1 VISFKTRRRIRRL
14 RREKAH
20 PSHPLVKLLTG
31 HLRILLVSCFLSVLL
46 YLALKQPSIAE
57 TQPLPALHS
66 PSWVP
71 TLAQAAV
78 PPIPLTRQGRQV
90 VVNGQPLS
98 IAWGERQGNIGM
110 ADAGLVQ
117 GWGVSLLNTQDAAKQ
132 PIEWFSEP
140 QDKPLILP
148 TWLTEQYRYL
158 DISELAQKFGWQVQA
173 KGTSLHIATP
183 TAQIRGIRQGK
194 QEWGDRIVIDLDQPA
209 PWRIAEDNGSAII
222 TIDAPS
228 PPSISKFRGVRGNRL
243 QAFSVTSSASKT
255 VLNLGLPEGIRPR
268 VWALTQ
274 PNRLL
279 VDIRP
284 DSMQPQDILWA
295 PGLRWLQQTIAVGAA
310 RFPVVALEIDL
321 RQPGIS
327 LKPILSNAA
336 TVVGIAPLKSTAQR
350 SKVAAA
356 INAGFFNRNTQL
368 PLGAIR
374 QDDDWVSGPILNR
387 GAIAWNSSGEATVG
401 HLSLNETITTS
412 TGQRFP
418 VLYFNT
424 GYVGAGVS
432 RYTTGWGAN
441 YSTILDHEVLV
452 TVKNGQVVKQQ
463 QAAAAGKVNTP
474 IPANGYLLVVRDY
487 RDAALALGVGTA
499 VQTETGTQPADFSQY
514 TQVVGAGPLL
524 VQNSQVVLNAESE
537 KFAAA
542 FSQQAAAR
550 SVIGSTATGTLML
563 VAVHNRLDG
572 AGPTLGEA
580 AQIML
585 QLGAV
590 NALNLDGGSSTTLYL
605 GGQLLDRIPSTAA
618 RVNNGIGVFIRPG
631 VE

>member
-1 VISFKTRRRIRRL
+1 M
-14 RREKAH
+14 
-20 PSHPLVKLLTG
+20 
-31 HLRILLVSCFLSVLL
+31 
-46 YLALKQPSIAE
+46 KQPSIAE
-57 TQPLPALHS
+57 TQPSPALHS

-78 PPIPLTRQGRQV
+78 PPIPLTRQGKQV

-98 IAWGERQGNIGM
+98 IAWSDRQGSIGI

-117 GWGVSLLNTQDAAKQ
+117 GWGVSLLSTADAAKQ
-132 PIEWFSEP
+132 PIEWFSDP
-140 QDKPLILP
+140 QGQPLVLP

-158 DISELAQKFGWQVQA
+158 DISELAQKFGWQVEA
-173 KGTSLHIATP
+173 KGSSLQISTP
-183 TAQIRGIRQGK
+183 AAQVKGIRQGK
-194 QEWGDRIVIDLDQPA
+194 QAWGDRIVIDLDQPA
-209 PWRIAEDNGSAII
+209 PWRVAETNGSAVI

-228 PPSISKFRGVRGNRL
+228 PPSLRNFRGGRGNRL
-243 QAFSVTSSASKT
+243 QAFSVIGSAHKT

-279 VDIRP
+279 VDVRP

-295 PGLRWLQQTIAVGAA
+295 PGLRWLQRTIAIEAA

-321 RQPGIS
+321 RQPGVS
-327 LKPILSNAA
+327 LKPILSHSS
-336 TVVGIAPLKSTAQR
+336 TVVGLAPLQATAQR

-387 GAIAWNSSGEATVG
+387 GAIAWNSAGEATVG
-401 HLSLNETITTS
+401 HLRLNETITTS
-412 TGQRFP
+412 SGQRFP

-441 YSTILDHEVLV
+441 YSTILDHEVLI

-463 QAAAAGKVNTP
+463 QAIGAGKVSTP
-474 IPANGYLLVVRDY
+474 IPANGYLLVVRAD
-487 RDAALALGVGTA
+487 REAALALGVGTA

-514 TQVVGAGPLL
+514 TQIIGAGPLL
-524 VQNSQVVLNAESE
+524 VQNRQVVLDAASE
-537 KFAAA
+537 QFATA
-542 FSQQAAAR
+542 FAQQAAAR
-550 SVIGSTATGTLML
+550 SVIASTATGTLML

-572 AGPTLGEA
+572 AGPTLKEA

-585 QLGAV
+585 ELGAV

-618 RVNNGIGVFIRPG
+618 RVNNGIGVFIRPSF
-631 VE
+631 E

>member
-1 VISFKTRRRIRRL
+1 M
-14 RREKAH
+14 
-20 PSHPLVKLLTG
+20 
-31 HLRILLVSCFLSVLL
+31 SCFLGALL

-57 TQPLPALHS
+57 TQPLLALHS

-98 IAWGERQGNIGM
+98 VAWSERQGNIGI

-117 GWGVSLLNTQDAAKQ
+117 GWGVSLLSTQDAAKQ
-132 PIEWFSEP
+132 PIEWFSDP
-140 QDKPLILP
+140 QGKPLVLP

-158 DISELAQKFGWQVQA
+158 DISELAQKFGWQVQV
-173 KGTSLHIATP
+173 KGTSLQIATP
-183 TAQIRGIRQGK
+183 AAQIKGIRQGK
-194 QEWGDRIVIDLDQPA
+194 QEWGDRIVIDLDQPS
-209 PWRIAEDNGSAII
+209 PWRLVESNGSAVI

-228 PPSISKFRGVRGNRL
+228 PPSLSKFRGVRGNRL
-243 QAFSVTSSASKT
+243 RAFSVASGANKT
-255 VLNLGLPEGIRPR
+255 VLTLGLPEGIRPR

-321 RQPGIS
+321 RQPGVS
-327 LKPILSNAA
+327 LKPILSNTS
-336 TVVGIAPLKSTAQR
+336 TVVGIAPLQSTAQR

-432 RYTTGWGAN
+432 RYTRGWGSE

-452 TVKNGQVVKQQ
+452 TVKNGQVIKQQ
-463 QAAAAGKVNTP
+463 QAKGNVSIP
-474 IPANGYLLVVRDY
+474 IPSDGYLLVVRDY
-487 RDAALALGVGTA
+487 RDAANALGVGTT

-524 VQNSQVVLNAESE
+524 LQNRQVVLNAESE
-537 KFAAA
+537 QFAAA
-542 FSQQAAAR
+542 FAQQAAAR
-550 SVIGSTATGTLML
+550 SVIGSTSTGTLML

-572 AGPTLGEA
+572 AGPTLREA

>member
-1 VISFKTRRRIRRL
+1 MRRL
-14 RREKAH
+14 RHEKAQ
-20 PSHPLVKLLTG
+20 PSHPLLKFLTG
-31 HLRILLVSCFLSVLL
+31 HLRTLIVSCVLGGLL

-57 TQPLPALHS
+57 TQPPPALLS

-98 IAWGERQGNIGM
+98 ISWSERQGSIGI

-132 PIEWFSEP
+132 PIEWFTAP
-140 QDKPLILP
+140 QDTPLVLP

-158 DISELAQKFGWQVQA
+158 DISELAQKFGWQVEA
-173 KGTSLHIATP
+173 KGTSLQISTP
-183 TAQIRGIRQGK
+183 TAQVKGIRQGK

-209 PWRIAEDNGSAII
+209 PWRVAETNGSAVI

-228 PPSISKFRGVRGNRL
+228 PPTLRNFRGVRGNRL
-243 QAFSVTSSASKT
+243 SALSVKGSAYKT
-255 VLNLGLPEGIRPR
+255 VLSLGLPEGIRPR

-295 PGLRWLQQTIAVGAA
+295 PGLRWLQQTIAIGAA
-310 RFPVVALEIDL
+310 RFPVVALEVDL

-327 LKPILSNAA
+327 LKPILSNAS
-336 TVVGIAPLKSTAQR
+336 TVVGIAPLQSTAQR

-387 GAIAWNSSGEATVG
+387 GAIAWNSRGEAAVG
-401 HLSLNETITTS
+401 HLSFNETITTA

-441 YSTILDHEVLV
+441 YTTILDHEVLV

-463 QAAAAGKVNTP
+463 KATAASKVTTP
-474 IPANGYLLVVRDY
+474 IPADGYLLVVRDY
-487 RDAALALGVGTA
+487 RDGAQALGVGTA
-499 VQTETGTQPADFSQY
+499 VQVETGTQPADFSQY

-524 VQNSQVVLNAESE
+524 VKNRQVVLNAESE
-537 KFAAA
+537 QFATA
-542 FSQQAAAR
+542 FAQQAAAR

-563 VAVHNRLDG
+563 VAVHNRLGG
-572 AGPTLGEA
+572 AGPTLREA

-585 QLGAV
+585 QLGAID
-590 NALNLDGGSSTTLYL
+590 ALNLDGGSSTTLYL

-631 VE
+631 IE

>member
-1 VISFKTRRRIRRL
+1 MRRL

-20 PSHPLVKLLTG
+20 PSPPFIKFLTG
-31 HLRILLVSCFLSVLL
+31 HFRILLVSCLLGALL
-46 YLALKQPSIAE
+46 YLALKQPSIAKA
-57 TQPLPALHS
+57 QPPSALHS

-71 TLAQAAV
+71 TLAHAAV

-98 IAWGERQGNIGM
+98 IPWSERQGSIGI

-117 GWGVSLLNTQDAAKQ
+117 GWGVNLLNTQKAAEQ
-132 PIEWFSEP
+132 PIEWFSDPES
-140 QDKPLILP
+140 KPLVLP
-148 TWLTEQYRYL
+148 TWLTEQHRYL
-158 DISELAQKFGWQVQA
+158 DISELAEKFGWQVQA
-173 KGTSLHIATP
+173 KGASLQIATP
-183 TAQIRGIRQGK
+183 TAQVKGIRQGK
-194 QEWGDRIVIDLDQPA
+194 QAWGDRIVIDLDQPA
-209 PWRIAEDNGSAII
+209 PWRVTEANGSAVI

-228 PPSISKFRGVRGNRL
+228 PPSLRNFRGVRGNRL
-243 QAFSVTSSASKT
+243 RAFSVASRANKT
-255 VLNLGLPEGIRPR
+255 VLSLGLPEGIRPR
-268 VWALTQ
+268 IWALTQ

-295 PGLRWLQQTIAVGAA
+295 PGLRWLQQTIAIGAA

-321 RQPGIS
+321 RQPGVS
-327 LKPILSNAA
+327 LKPILSNTS
-336 TVVGIAPLKSTAQR
+336 TVVGIAPLQSTAQR

-374 QDDDWVSGPILNR
+374 QDDNWVSGPILNR
-387 GAIAWNSSGEATVG
+387 GAIAWKSNGEATVG
-401 HLSLNETITTS
+401 NLRFNETLTTS

-432 RYTTGWGAN
+432 RYTRGWGAS
-441 YSTILDHEVLV
+441 YSTILDREVLV

-463 QAAAAGKVNTP
+463 QATAAGKTSTP
-474 IPANGYLLVVRDY
+474 IPADGYLLVVRAD
-487 RDAALALGVGTA
+487 RDAAIALSVGTT
-499 VQTETGTQPADFSQY
+499 VETETGTQPADFSQY

-524 VQNSQVVLNAESE
+524 LQNRQVVLNAKSE
-537 KFAAA
+537 QFATA
-542 FSQQAAAR
+542 FAQQAAAR

-572 AGPTLGEA
+572 DGPTLRET

-631 VE
+631 AE

>member
-1 VISFKTRRRIRRL
+1 MISFKARRRMRRL
-14 RREKAH
+14 RREKAD
-20 PSHPLVKLLTG
+20 PSHPLIKLLTK
-31 HLRILLVSCFLSVLL
+31 HLRILLVSCFLSALL

-57 TQPLPALHS
+57 TRLPTALHS

-78 PPIPLTRQGRQV
+78 PPIPLTRQGQQV
-90 VVNGQPLS
+90 VVNGQPLGIVWS
-98 IAWGERQGNIGM
+98 ERQGRIGI

-117 GWGVSLLNTQDAAKQ
+117 GWGVSLLSTPDAAKQ
-132 PIEWFSEP
+132 PIEWFSDLRD
-140 QDKPLILP
+140 QPLVLP

-173 KGTSLHIATP
+173 KGTSLQITTP
-183 TAQIRGIRQGK
+183 TAQVKGIRQGK

-209 PWRIAEDNGSAII
+209 PWRVTEDSGSAVI

-228 PPSISKFRGVRGNRL
+228 PLNLRNFRGVRGSRL
-243 QAFSVTSSASKT
+243 RAFSVTGSANKT

-279 VDIRP
+279 VDVRP

-321 RQPGIS
+321 RQPGVS
-327 LKPILSNAA
+327 LKPILSNAS
-336 TVVGIAPLKSTAQR
+336 TVVGIAPLQSTAQR

-387 GAIAWNSSGEATVG
+387 GAIAWNSAGEATVG
-401 HLSLNETITTS
+401 HLSFNESITTS

-463 QAAAAGKVNTP
+463 QATAAGKVSTP
-474 IPANGYLLVVRDY
+474 IPADGYLLVVRDY
-487 RDAALALGVGTA
+487 RDATQALGVGTT

-524 VQNSQVVLNAESE
+524 VQNRQVVLNAESE
-537 KFAAA
+537 QFATA
-542 FSQQAAAR
+542 FAQQAAAR
-550 SVIGSTATGTLML
+550 SVIGSTATGNLML

-572 AGPTLGEA
+572 AGPTLREA

-605 GGQLLDRIPSTAA
+605 GGRLLDRIPSTAA

-631 VE
+631 IE

>member
-1 VISFKTRRRIRRL
+1 L
-14 RREKAH
+14 
-20 PSHPLVKLLTG
+20 G
-31 HLRILLVSCFLSVLL
+31 GLL
-46 YLALKQPSIAE
+46 YFALKQPSIAE
-57 TQPLPALHS
+57 TQAPPALRS

-78 PPIPLTRQGRQV
+78 PPIPLTRQGQQV
-90 VVNGQPLS
+90 VVNGQSLS
-98 IAWGERQGNIGM
+98 IPWSERQGSIGI

-117 GWGVSLLNTQDAAKQ
+117 GWGVSLLNTQDAATQ
-132 PIEWFSEP
+132 PIEWFSDVP
-140 QDKPLILP
+140 GKPLVLP
-148 TWLTEQYRYL
+148 TWLTDQYRYL

-173 KGTSLHIATP
+173 KGTSLQISTP
-183 TAQIRGIRQGK
+183 TAHVKGIRQGK

-209 PWRIAEDNGSAII
+209 PWRVAETNGSAVI

-228 PPSISKFRGVRGNRL
+228 ASSLHKLRGMRGNRL
-243 QAFSVTSSASKT
+243 RAFSVSGNTHKT
-255 VLNLGLPEGIRPR
+255 VLSLELPEGIRPR

-295 PGLRWLQQTIAVGAA
+295 PGLRWLQQTIAVEAA
-310 RFPVVALEIDL
+310 RFPVIALEIDL
-321 RQPGIS
+321 RQPGVS
-327 LKPILSNAA
+327 LKPILSHTS
-336 TVVGIAPLKSTAQR
+336 TVVGIAPLQSTAQR

-356 INAGFFNRNTQL
+356 INAGFFNRNTRL

-374 QDDDWVSGPILNR
+374 QDDNWVSGPILNR

-412 TGQRFP
+412 SGQRFP

-432 RYTTGWGAN
+432 RYTRGWGAN
-441 YSTILDHEVLV
+441 YSTILEHEVLV

-463 QAAAAGKVNTP
+463 QATGAGKVSTP
-474 IPANGYLLVVRDY
+474 IPTDGYLLVVRAD

-524 VQNSQVVLNAESE
+524 VQNRQVVLNAASE
-537 KFAAA
+537 QFATA
-542 FSQQAAAR
+542 FAQQAAAR

-572 AGPTLGEA
+572 AGPTLKET

>member
-1 VISFKTRRRIRRL
+1 MRRL
-14 RREKAH
+14 RLDKAD
-20 PSHPLVKLLTG
+20 PTHPLLKFLTRN
-31 HLRILLVSCFLSVLL
+31 LRVWIVSCFLGALL

-57 TQPLPALHS
+57 TQPSPALRS

-90 VVNGQPLS
+90 VLNGQPLAA
-98 IAWGERQGNIGM
+98 AWSERQGSIGI
-110 ADAGLVQ
+110 ADGGLMQ
-117 GWGVSLLNTQDAAKQ
+117 GWGVSLLSTQNAAQQ
-132 PIEWFSEP
+132 PIAWFSDE
-140 QDKPLILP
+140 QAAPLVMP

-158 DISELAQKFGWQVQA
+158 DISELAQKFGWRVEA
-173 KGTSLHIATP
+173 KGTSLQIATP
-183 TAQIRGIRQGK
+183 AAQIKGIRQGL
-194 QEWGDRIVIDLDQPA
+194 QDWGDRIVVDLDQPT
-209 PWRIAEDNGSAII
+209 PWRVTESNGAASI

-228 PPSISKFRGVRGNRL
+228 PASYRNFKGARGRRL
-243 QAFSVTSSASKT
+243 RAMSVATNATKT
-255 VLNLGLPEGIRPR
+255 VINLGLPEGIRPR

-279 VDIRP
+279 IDVRA
-284 DSMQPQDILWA
+284 DSMQPQDIQWA
-295 PGLRWLQQTIAVGAA
+295 PGLRWVQNTIAIGPS
-310 RFPVVALEIDL
+310 RFPFVALEIDL
-321 RQPGIS
+321 RQPGVS
-327 LKPILSNAA
+327 LKPILSNSS
-336 TVVGIAPLKSTAQR
+336 TVVGIAPMESIAQR

-374 QDDDWVSGPILNR
+374 RDENWVSGPILNR
-387 GAIAWNSSGEATVG
+387 GAIAWNPNGEATVG

-412 TGQRFP
+412 GGERYP

-432 RYTTGWGAN
+432 RYTSGWGTS
-441 YSTILDHEVLV
+441 YTTILNQEIIV
-452 TVKNGQVVKQQ
+452 TVREGQVVRQQ
-463 QAAAAGKVNTP
+463 QAGAAGKVSVP
-474 IPANGYLLVVRDY
+474 IPADGYLLVLREY
-487 RDAALALGVGTA
+487 KEAAATLGVGTI
-499 VQTETGTQPADFSQY
+499 VQTETGTQPADFGQY

-524 VQNSQVVLNAESE
+524 VQNGQVVLNAESE
-537 KFAAA
+537 KFARA
-542 FSQQAAAR
+542 FAQQAAAR
-550 SVIGSTATGTLML
+550 SVIGSTAAGTLML

-572 AGPTLGEA
+572 AGPTLREA

-585 QLGAV
+585 ELGAV

-618 RVNNGIGVFIRPG
+618 RVNNGIGVFIQPG
-631 VE
+631 N

>member
-1 VISFKTRRRIRRL
+1 MVSFKTRRRIRRL
-14 RREKAH
+14 RREKAD
-20 PSHPLVKLLTG
+20 PSHPLIKFFTG
-31 HLRILLVSCFLSVLL
+31 HLRILLVSCCLGALL

-57 TQPLPALHS
+57 TQPPPALRS

-98 IAWGERQGNIGM
+98 IPWSERQGSIGI

-117 GWGVSLLNTQDAAKQ
+117 SLGVSLLSTQDAAKQ
-132 PIEWFSEP
+132 PIEWFSDP
-140 QDKPLILP
+140 QDRPLVLP

-158 DISELAQKFGWQVQA
+158 NISELAKKFGWQVQA
-173 KGTSLHIATP
+173 RGTSLQISTP
-183 TAQIRGIRQGK
+183 TAQVKGIRQGK

-209 PWRIAEDNGSAII
+209 PWRVAETNGSAVI

-228 PPSISKFRGVRGNRL
+228 PPSLRNFKGVRGSRL
-243 QAFSVTSSASKT
+243 QALSITSNAYKT
-255 VLNLGLPEGIRPR
+255 VLNLKLPEGIRPR

-295 PGLRWLQQTIAVGAA
+295 PGLRWVQQTIALGSAN
-310 RFPVVALEIDL
+310 FPVVALEIDL
-321 RQPGIS
+321 RQPGVS
-327 LKPILSNAA
+327 LKPILSNPS

-387 GAIAWNSSGEATVG
+387 GAIAWNSTGEATVG

-424 GYVGAGVS
+424 GYVGVGVS
-432 RYTTGWGAN
+432 RYTTGWGSN

-463 QAAAAGKVNTP
+463 QATAAGKDSTP
-474 IPANGYLLVVRDY
+474 IPADGYLLVVRDY
-487 RDAALALGVGTA
+487 RDAIKDLGVGTM

-514 TQVVGAGPLL
+514 TQVIGAGPLL
-524 VQNSQVVLNAESE
+524 VQNRQVVLNAESE
-537 KFAAA
+537 QFATA
-542 FSQQAAAR
+542 FAQQSAAR

-572 AGPTLGEA
+572 SGPTLREA

>member
-1 VISFKTRRRIRRL
+1 MRRL
-14 RREKAH
+14 RREEAQ
-20 PSHPLVKLLTG
+20 PSNPLLKFLTR
-31 HLRILLVSCFLSVLL
+31 HFRTLLVACCLGGLL
-46 YLALKQPSIAE
+46 YFALKQPSIAE
-57 TQPLPALHS
+57 TQAPPALRS

-78 PPIPLTRQGRQV
+78 PPIPLTRQGQQV
-90 VVNGQPLS
+90 VVNGQSLS
-98 IAWGERQGNIGM
+98 IPWSERQGSIGI

-117 GWGVSLLNTQDAAKQ
+117 GWGVSLLNTQDAATQ
-132 PIEWFSEP
+132 PIEWFSDVP
-140 QDKPLILP
+140 GKPLVLP
-148 TWLTEQYRYL
+148 TWLTDQYRYL

-173 KGTSLHIATP
+173 KGTSLQISTP
-183 TAQIRGIRQGK
+183 TAHVKGIRQGK

-209 PWRIAEDNGSAII
+209 PWRVAETNGSAVI

-228 PPSISKFRGVRGNRL
+228 ASSLHKLRGMRGNRL
-243 QAFSVTSSASKT
+243 RAFSVSGNTHKT
-255 VLNLGLPEGIRPR
+255 VLSLELPEGIRPR

-295 PGLRWLQQTIAVGAA
+295 PGLRWLQQTIAVEAA
-310 RFPVVALEIDL
+310 RFPVIALEIDL
-321 RQPGIS
+321 RQPGVS
-327 LKPILSNAA
+327 LKPILSHTS
-336 TVVGIAPLKSTAQR
+336 TVVGIAPLQSTAQR

-356 INAGFFNRNTQL
+356 INAGFFNRNTRL

-374 QDDDWVSGPILNR
+374 QDDNWVSGPILNR

-412 TGQRFP
+412 SGQRFP

-432 RYTTGWGAN
+432 RYTRGWGAN
-441 YSTILDHEVLV
+441 YSTILEHEVLV

-463 QAAAAGKVNTP
+463 QATGAGKVSTP
-474 IPANGYLLVVRDY
+474 IPTDGYLLVVRAD

-524 VQNSQVVLNAESE
+524 VQNRQVVLNAASE
-537 KFAAA
+537 QFATA
-542 FSQQAAAR
+542 FAQQAAAR

-572 AGPTLGEA
+572 AGPTLKET